1 MAVLLAPWA
10 CARGA
15 GVRVGMG
22 LVQQR
27 FESDGVIDLGFTED
41 LGEAEGKQPREHAGQ
56 HAPDQEGPDHLPMLS
71 SSMAGEAE
79 QMASVM
85 DEFVEIH
92 AGDQ

>member
-1 MAVLLAPWA
+1 
-10 CARGA
+10 
-15 GVRVGMG
+15 
-22 LVQQR
+22 
-27 FESDGVIDLGFTED
+27 
-41 LGEAEGKQPREHAGQ
+41 
-56 HAPDQEGPDHLPMLS
+56 LPMLS